1 MPELKLFVAPNSC
14 ARVPTIALEEIGVPF
29 DTQLVRTLAGEQN
42 TPEFLAV
49 NPKGKV
55 PTLMIDG
62 HPLTENVA
70 ILTWLNDTYP
80 EANLMP
86 KTTDSFEKILQI
98 SDLSFFSATVHP
110 NVTRISMPM
119 KLMADKEL
127 AIRTV
132 RPFAMKDM
140 HKIMKM
146 IEARLENG
154 PWWYGDTWSAVDGY
168 LYWVC
173 SRVMSGGFPL
183 NEYANLSRHFDMSN
197 ERPAVQR
204 AMAREAVNIE
214 ILKSEGLIKAPA

>member
-127 AIRTV
+127 AIKTV